1 MNFLKNMRIG
11 NRLFLGFGLLI
22 MLTLVLSS
30 LEYVFIKNIEK
41 EVDKIT
47 EDRIVKTNLLRDI
60 RDHLNNNVQTVRD
73 IILLPGDKRQEKQ
86 ELRQTI
92 TAITTASNETYHHLD
107 NIIKFGKGRELF
119 DELTGIRKQYGI
131 TIDQA
136 ITYALEGTDE
146 QATAFLFN
154 DVAKIQKS
162 YFTKLGE
169 LLDYQQENVDK
180 SKVETKS
187 FISEAL
193 FWTLLLS
200 AFSAILGVL
209 IAWLLTRS
217 VTAPLSI
224 ALSSAQRIGE
234 GDLRGIIAVD
244 SHDEVGQLLEAM
256 RDMQSSLTKTV
267 ITVRDNAESVATASI
282 QIAQGNA
289 DLSSRTEEQASA
301 LEETSSTMTQLGM
314 TVKNNAD
321 NARQADQLAKNA
333 STVAQQ
339 GGQVVD
345 DVVATM
351 KAIDESSRSIAD
363 IINVIDSI
371 AFQTNILALNAAVEA
386 ARAGEQGRGFAVVAG
401 EVRSLAQR
409 SAEAAK
415 EIKTLIT
422 TSVERV
428 EQGSDLANKAGETMQ
443 QVVVAIRQLTDTVAE
458 ISSASAEQSTGVD
471 QVGIAVNQMD
481 QTTQQN
487 AALVEESAA
496 AALSLQD
503 QADLLVRAVSVF
515 KVAGNQSSIP
525 APQLTHRALS
535 PKALLPAAAG
545 AAHQNSGDWTSF

>member
-22 MLTLVLSS
+22 TLTLTLSS

-60 RDHLNNNVQTVRD
+60 RDHLNNNIQTVRD
-73 IILLPGDKRQEKQ
+73 IILLPGDKRQEKKN
-86 ELRQTI
+86 LRQTI
-92 TAITTASNETYHHLD
+92 TAITTASNATYSHLD

-154 DVAKIQKS
+154 DVAKIQKN

-180 SKVETKS
+180 SKVETKL

-200 AFSAILGVL
+200 AFSAVLGVL

-224 ALSSAQRIGE
+224 ALSSALRIGE
-234 GDLRGIIAVD
+234 GDLRGTIAVD
-244 SHDEVGQLLEAM
+244 SRDEFGQLLEAM

-345 DVVATM
+345 DVVETM

-443 QVVVAIRQLTDTVAE
+443 QVVVAIRQLTDTMAE

-496 AALSLQD
+496 AALSLQE

-525 APQLTHRALS
+525 APQLTHRTLS
-535 PKALLPAAAG
+535 PKALLPATSG
-545 AAHQNSGDWTSF
+545 AARQSSADWTSF

>member
-22 MLTLVLSS
+22 TLTLTLSS

-60 RDHLNNNVQTVRD
+60 RDHLNNNIQTVRD

-86 ELRQTI
+86 NLRQTI
-92 TAITTASNETYHHLD
+92 TAITTASNATYSHLD

-154 DVAKIQKS
+154 DVAKIQKN

-180 SKVETKS
+180 SKVETKL

-200 AFSAILGVL
+200 AFSAILGML

-234 GDLRGIIAVD
+234 GDLRGTIAVD
-244 SHDEVGQLLEAM
+244 SRDEVGQLLEAM

-535 PKALLPAAAG
+535 PKAMLPAAAG

>member
-11 NRLFLGFGLLI
+11 SRLSLGFGLLI
-22 MLTLVLSS
+22 VITLVLSS
-30 LEYVFIKNIEK
+30 LEYFFMKNIDI

-47 EDRIVKTNLLRDI
+47 ENRMVKANMLRDI
-60 RDHLNNNVQTVRD
+60 RDNLNANVRTVRD
-73 IILLPGDKRQEKQ
+73 IILLPGDKYQEKQ
-86 ELRQTI
+86 NLR
-92 TAITTASNETYHHLD
+92 
-107 NIIKFGKGRELF
+107 NIISSTVNTSSEIYKKLDSQIKVGKGRELF
-119 DELTGIRKQYGI
+119 DQLAVIRKQYSASI
-131 TIDQA
+131 NQA
-136 ITYALEGTDE
+136 ITYALEGPDE

-154 DVAKIQKS
+154 DVAKVQDI
-162 YFTKLGE
+162 YFSKLDE
-169 LLDYQQENVDK
+169 LIDLQQQDVAVAK
-180 SKVETKS
+180 AETEEY
-187 FISEAL
+187 ISAAL
-193 FWTLLLS
+193 FWTILLS
-200 AFSAILGVL
+200 SCSTILGCL

-234 GDLRGIIAVD
+234 GDLRDAIAVD
-244 SHDEVGQLLEAM
+244 GRDEVGQLLAAM
-256 RDMQSSLTKTV
+256 QEMQSSLTNTV
-267 ITVRDNAESVATASI
+267 VTVRDNAESVATASI

-333 STVAQQ
+333 SSVAQE
-339 GGQVVD
+339 GGQVVN
-345 DVVATM
+345 DVVETM
-351 KAIDESSRSIAD
+351 KVINESSRSIAD

-401 EVRSLAQR
+401 EVRNLAQR

-415 EIKTLIT
+415 EIKNLIMA
-422 TSVERV
+422 SVERV
-428 EQGSDLANKAGETMQ
+428 ELGSELANKAGETMR
-443 QVVVAIRQLTDTVAE
+443 QVVTSIRQLTDTVAE

-471 QVGIAVNQMD
+471 QVGIAVTQMD

-496 AALSLQD
+496 AALSLKE

-515 KVAGNQSSIP
+515 KVAGNRLSVST
-525 APQLTHRALS
+525 PQLPSRPLPS
-535 PKALLPAAAG
+535 GNILPASSG
-545 AAHQNSGDWTSF
+545 VSQQNSADWTSF

>member
-1 MNFLKNMRIG
+1 MNFLKNMKIG

-22 MLTLVLSS
+22 VLTLTLSS

-92 TAITTASNETYHHLD
+92 IAITTASNETYSHLD

-119 DELTGIRKQYGI
+119 DELTNVRKRYGI

-136 ITYALEGTDE
+136 IAYALEGTDE

-169 LLDYQQENVDK
+169 LLDYQQENVEQ
-180 SKVETKS
+180 SKVETKT

-200 AFSAILGVL
+200 ACSAVLGVL

-224 ALSSAQRIGE
+224 ALSSALRIGE
-234 GDLRGIIAVD
+234 GDLRGTIAVD
-244 SHDEVGQLLEAM
+244 SRDEFGQLLEAM

-345 DVVATM
+345 DVVETM

-443 QVVVAIRQLTDTVAE
+443 QVVVAIRQLTDTMAE

-525 APQLTHRALS
+525 APQLTHRTLS
-535 PKALLPAAAG
+535 SKALLPATSG
-545 AAHQNSGDWTSF
+545 AARQSSADWTNF

>member
-1 MNFLKNMRIG
+1 MNFLKNMKIG

-22 MLTLVLSS
+22 VLTLTLSS

-92 TAITTASNETYHHLD
+92 IAITTASNETYSHLD

-119 DELTGIRKQYGI
+119 DELTDIRKIYGI

-136 ITYALEGTDE
+136 IAYALEGTDE

-169 LLDYQQENVDK
+169 LLDYQQENVEK
-180 SKVETKS
+180 SKVETKT

-200 AFSAILGVL
+200 ACSAVLGVL

-224 ALSSAQRIGE
+224 ALSSALRIGE
-234 GDLRGIIAVD
+234 GDLRGTIAVD
-244 SHDEVGQLLEAM
+244 SRDEFGQLLEAM

-345 DVVATM
+345 DVVETM

-443 QVVVAIRQLTDTVAE
+443 QVVVAIRQLTDTMAE

-525 APQLTHRALS
+525 APQLTHRTLS
-535 PKALLPAAAG
+535 PKALLPATSG
-545 AAHQNSGDWTSF
+545 AARQSSADWTSF

>member
-1 MNFLKNMRIG
+1 MNFLKNMKIG

-22 MLTLVLSS
+22 VLTLTLSS
-30 LEYVFIKNIEK
+30 LEYFFIKNIEK

-60 RDHLNNNVQTVRD
+60 RDNLNGNIQTVRD

-86 ELRQTI
+86 ELRKI
-92 TAITTASNETYHHLD
+92 IITTTTSSNEIYKKLD
-107 NIIKFGKGRELF
+107 DIIKFGKGRELF
-119 DELTGIRKQYGI
+119 EQLIEIRKQYGL

-146 QATAFLFN
+146 QATAFLFS
-154 DVAKIQKS
+154 DVTKIQKS
-162 YFTKLGE
+162 YFTKLSE
-169 LLDYQQENVDK
+169 LVDYQQENVEQ
-180 SKVETKS
+180 SKVETKT

-200 AFSAILGVL
+200 ACSAVLGVL

-224 ALSSAQRIGE
+224 ALSSALRIGE
-234 GDLRGIIAVD
+234 GDLRGTIAVD
-244 SHDEVGQLLEAM
+244 SRDEFGQLLEAM

-345 DVVATM
+345 DVVETM

-443 QVVVAIRQLTDTVAE
+443 QVVVAIRQLTDTMAE

-496 AALSLQD
+496 AALSLQE

-525 APQLTHRALS
+525 APQLTHRTLS
-535 PKALLPAAAG
+535 PKALLPATSG
-545 AAHQNSGDWTSF
+545 AARQNSTDWTSF

>member
-1 MNFLKNMRIG
+1 MNFLKNMKIG

-22 MLTLVLSS
+22 VLTLTLSS

-92 TAITTASNETYHHLD
+92 IAITTASNETYSHLD

-119 DELTGIRKQYGI
+119 DELTDIRKQYGI

-136 ITYALEGTDE
+136 IAYALQGTDE

-169 LLDYQQENVDK
+169 LLDYQQENVEQ
-180 SKVETKS
+180 SKVETKT

-200 AFSAILGVL
+200 ACSAVLGVL

-224 ALSSAQRIGE
+224 ALSSALRIGE
-234 GDLRGIIAVD
+234 GDLRGTIAVD
-244 SHDEVGQLLEAM
+244 SRDEFGQLLEAM

-345 DVVATM
+345 DVVETM

-443 QVVVAIRQLTDTVAE
+443 QVVVAIRQLTDTMAE

-496 AALSLQD
+496 AALSLQE

-525 APQLTHRALS
+525 APQLTHRTLS
-535 PKALLPAAAG
+535 PKALLPATSDAAR
-545 AAHQNSGDWTSF
+545 QNSADWTSF

>member
-22 MLTLVLSS
+22 TLTLTLSS

-60 RDHLNNNVQTVRD
+60 RDHLNNNIQTVRD

-86 ELRQTI
+86 NLRQTI
-92 TAITTASNETYHHLD
+92 TAITTASNATYSHLD

-119 DELTGIRKQYGI
+119 DELTDIRKQYGI

-154 DVAKIQKS
+154 DVAKIQKN

-180 SKVETKS
+180 SKVETKL

-200 AFSAILGVL
+200 AFSAVLGML

-234 GDLRGIIAVD
+234 GDLRGTIAVD
-244 SHDEVGQLLEAM
+244 SRDEVGQLLEAM

-535 PKALLPAAAG
+535 PKAMLPAAAG

>member
-22 MLTLVLSS
+22 TLTLTLSS

-60 RDHLNNNVQTVRD
+60 RDHLNNNIQTVRD
-73 IILLPGDKRQEKQ
+73 IILLPSDKRQEKKN
-86 ELRQTI
+86 LRQTI
-92 TAITTASNETYHHLD
+92 TAITTASNATYSHLD

-154 DVAKIQKS
+154 DVAKIQKN

-180 SKVETKS
+180 SKVETKL

-200 AFSAILGVL
+200 AFSAVLGVL

-224 ALSSAQRIGE
+224 ALSSALRIGE
-234 GDLRGIIAVD
+234 GDLRGTIAVD
-244 SHDEVGQLLEAM
+244 SRDEFGQLLEAM

-496 AALSLQD
+496 AALSLQY

-535 PKALLPAAAG
+535 PKAMLPAAAG

>member
-22 MLTLVLSS
+22 ILTLTLSS

-60 RDHLNNNVQTVRD
+60 RDHLNNNIQTVRD

-86 ELRQTI
+86 NLRQTI
-92 TAITTASNETYHHLD
+92 TAITTASNATYSHLD

-162 YFTKLGE
+162 YFTKLSE

-180 SKVETKS
+180 SKVEAKL

-200 AFSAILGVL
+200 AFSAILGML

-234 GDLRGIIAVD
+234 GDLRGTIAVD
-244 SHDEVGQLLEAM
+244 SRDEVGQLLEAM

-443 QVVVAIRQLTDTVAE
+443 QVVGAIRQLTDTVAE

-515 KVAGNQSSIP
+515 KVAGNQSSIS

-535 PKALLPAAAG
+535 PKAMLPAAAG

>member
-22 MLTLVLSS
+22 TLTLTLSS

-60 RDHLNNNVQTVRD
+60 RDHLNNNIQTVRD

-86 ELRQTI
+86 NLRQTI
-92 TAITTASNETYHHLD
+92 TAITTASNATYSHLD

-180 SKVETKS
+180 SKVETKL

-200 AFSAILGVL
+200 AFSAILGML

-224 ALSSAQRIGE
+224 ALSSAQSIGE
-234 GDLRGIIAVD
+234 GDLRGTIAVD
-244 SHDEVGQLLEAM
+244 SRDEVGQLLEAM

-535 PKALLPAAAG
+535 PKAMLPAAAG

>member
-22 MLTLVLSS
+22 TLTLTLSS

-60 RDHLNNNVQTVRD
+60 RDHLNNNIQTVRD

-92 TAITTASNETYHHLD
+92 TAITTASNATYSHLD

-180 SKVETKS
+180 SKVETKL

-200 AFSAILGVL
+200 AFSAVLGML

-217 VTAPLSI
+217 VTAPI
-224 ALSSAQRIGE
+224 HCAIFCSAHWR
-234 GDLRGIIAVD
+234 R
-244 SHDEVGQLLEAM
+244 
-256 RDMQSSLTKTV
+256 
-267 ITVRDNAESVATASI
+267 
-282 QIAQGNA
+282 
-289 DLSSRTEEQASA
+289 
-301 LEETSSTMTQLGM
+301 
-314 TVKNNAD
+314 
-321 NARQADQLAKNA
+321 
-333 STVAQQ
+333 
-339 GGQVVD
+339 
-345 DVVATM
+345 
-351 KAIDESSRSIAD
+351 
-363 IINVIDSI
+363 
-371 AFQTNILALNAAVEA
+371 
-386 ARAGEQGRGFAVVAG
+386 
-401 EVRSLAQR
+401 
-409 SAEAAK
+409 
-415 EIKTLIT
+415 
-422 TSVERV
+422 
-428 EQGSDLANKAGETMQ
+428 
-443 QVVVAIRQLTDTVAE
+443 
-458 ISSASAEQSTGVD
+458 
-471 QVGIAVNQMD
+471 
-481 QTTQQN
+481 
-487 AALVEESAA
+487 
-496 AALSLQD
+496 
-503 QADLLVRAVSVF
+503 
-515 KVAGNQSSIP
+515 
-525 APQLTHRALS
+525 
-535 PKALLPAAAG
+535 
-545 AAHQNSGDWTSF
+545 

>member
-22 MLTLVLSS
+22 TLTLTLSS
-30 LEYVFIKNIEK
+30 LEYVFIKKIEK

-60 RDHLNNNVQTVRD
+60 RDHLNNNIQTVRD

-86 ELRQTI
+86 NLRQTI
-92 TAITTASNETYHHLD
+92 TAITTASNATYSHLD

-154 DVAKIQKS
+154 DVAKIQKN

-180 SKVETKS
+180 SKVETKL

-200 AFSAILGVL
+200 AFSAILGML

-234 GDLRGIIAVD
+234 GDLRGTIAVD
-244 SHDEVGQLLEAM
+244 SRDEVGQLLEAM

-535 PKALLPAAAG
+535 PKAMLPAAAG

>member
-22 MLTLVLSS
+22 TLTLTLSS

-60 RDHLNNNVQTVRD
+60 RDHLNNNIQTVRD

-86 ELRQTI
+86 NLRQTI
-92 TAITTASNETYHHLD
+92 TAITTASNATYSHLD

-154 DVAKIQKS
+154 DVAKIQKN

-180 SKVETKS
+180 SKVETKL

-200 AFSAILGVL
+200 AFSAVLGVL

-224 ALSSAQRIGE
+224 ALSSALRIGE
-234 GDLRGIIAVD
+234 GDLRGTIAVD
-244 SHDEVGQLLEAM
+244 SRDEFGQLLEAM

-321 NARQADQLAKNA
+321 NTRQADQLAKNA

-345 DVVATM
+345 DVVETM

-443 QVVVAIRQLTDTVAE
+443 QVVVAIRQLTDTMAE

-496 AALSLQD
+496 AALSLQE

-515 KVAGNQSSIP
+515 KVAGNQSSIS
-525 APQLTHRALS
+525 APQLTHRTLS
-535 PKALLPAAAG
+535 PKALLPATSG
-545 AAHQNSGDWTSF
+545 AARQSSADWTSF

>member
-1 MNFLKNMRIG
+1 MNFLKNMKIG

-22 MLTLVLSS
+22 VLTLTLSS

-92 TAITTASNETYHHLD
+92 IAITTASNETYSHLD

-119 DELTGIRKQYGI
+119 DELTDIRKRYGI

-136 ITYALEGTDE
+136 IAYALEGTDE

-169 LLDYQQENVDK
+169 LLDYQQENVEK
-180 SKVETKS
+180 SKVETKT

-200 AFSAILGVL
+200 ACSAVLGVL

-224 ALSSAQRIGE
+224 ALSSALRIGE
-234 GDLRGIIAVD
+234 GDLRGTIAVD
-244 SHDEVGQLLEAM
+244 SRDEFGQLLEAM

-267 ITVRDNAESVATASI
+267 ITVRDNAESVASASI

-345 DVVATM
+345 DVVETM

-443 QVVVAIRQLTDTVAE
+443 QVVVAIRQLTDTMAE

-525 APQLTHRALS
+525 APQLTHRTLS
-535 PKALLPAAAG
+535 PKALLPATSG
-545 AAHQNSGDWTSF
+545 AARQNSADWTSF

>member
-22 MLTLVLSS
+22 TLTLTLSS

-60 RDHLNNNVQTVRD
+60 RDHLNNNIQTVRD
-73 IILLPGDKRQEKQ
+73 IILLPGDKRQEKKN
-86 ELRQTI
+86 LRQTI
-92 TAITTASNETYHHLD
+92 TAITTASNATYSHLD

-154 DVAKIQKS
+154 DVAKIQKN

-180 SKVETKS
+180 SKVETKL

-200 AFSAILGVL
+200 AFSAVLGVL

-224 ALSSAQRIGE
+224 ALSSALRIGE
-234 GDLRGIIAVD
+234 GDLRGTIAVD
-244 SHDEVGQLLEAM
+244 SRDEFGQLLEAM

-345 DVVATM
+345 DVVETM

-443 QVVVAIRQLTDTVAE
+443 QVVVAIRQLTDTMAE

-496 AALSLQD
+496 AALSLQE

-515 KVAGNQSSIP
+515 KVAGNQSSIS
-525 APQLTHRALS
+525 APQLTHRTLS
-535 PKALLPAAAG
+535 PKALLPATSG
-545 AAHQNSGDWTSF
+545 AARQSSADWTSF

>member
-1 MNFLKNMRIG
+1 MNFLKNMKIG

-22 MLTLVLSS
+22 VLTLTLSS

-92 TAITTASNETYHHLD
+92 IAITTASNETYSHLD

-119 DELTGIRKQYGI
+119 DELTDIRKRYGI

-136 ITYALEGTDE
+136 IAYALEGTDE

-169 LLDYQQENVDK
+169 LLDYQQENVEK
-180 SKVETKS
+180 SKVETKT

-200 AFSAILGVL
+200 ACSAVLGVL

-224 ALSSAQRIGE
+224 ALSSALRIGE
-234 GDLRGIIAVD
+234 GDLRGTIAVD
-244 SHDEVGQLLEAM
+244 SRDEFGQLLEAM

-345 DVVATM
+345 DVVETM

-443 QVVVAIRQLTDTVAE
+443 QVVVAIRQLTDTMAE

-525 APQLTHRALS
+525 APQLTHLTLS
-535 PKALLPAAAG
+535 PKALLPATSG
-545 AAHQNSGDWTSF
+545 AARQNSADWTSF

>member
-22 MLTLVLSS
+22 TLTLTLSS

-60 RDHLNNNVQTVRD
+60 RDHLNNNIQTVRD

-86 ELRQTI
+86 NLRQTI
-92 TAITTASNETYHHLD
+92 TAITTASNATYSHLD

-180 SKVETKS
+180 SKVETKL

-200 AFSAILGVL
+200 AFSAVLGML

-224 ALSSAQRIGE
+224 ALSSAKRIGE
-234 GDLRGIIAVD
+234 GDLRGTIAVD
-244 SHDEVGQLLEAM
+244 SRDEVGQLLEAM

-415 EIKTLIT
+415 EIKNLIM

-428 EQGSDLANKAGETMQ
+428 EQGSNLANKAGETMQ
-443 QVVVAIRQLTDTVAE
+443 QVVVSIRQLTDTVAE

-545 AAHQNSGDWTSF
+545 AANQNSGDWTSF

>member
-22 MLTLVLSS
+22 TLTLTLSS

-60 RDHLNNNVQTVRD
+60 RDHLNNNIQTVRD

-92 TAITTASNETYHHLD
+92 TAITTASNATYSHLD

-154 DVAKIQKS
+154 DVAKIQKN

-180 SKVETKS
+180 SKVETKL

-200 AFSAILGVL
+200 AFSAILGML

-234 GDLRGIIAVD
+234 GDLRGTIAVD
-244 SHDEVGQLLEAM
+244 SRDEVGQLLEAM

-535 PKALLPAAAG
+535 PKAMLPAAAG

>member
-1 MNFLKNMRIG
+1 M
-11 NRLFLGFGLLI
+11 
-22 MLTLVLSS
+22 
-30 LEYVFIKNIEK
+30 
-41 EVDKIT
+41 
-47 EDRIVKTNLLRDI
+47 
-60 RDHLNNNVQTVRD
+60 
-73 IILLPGDKRQEKQ
+73 P
-86 ELRQTI
+86 
-92 TAITTASNETYHHLD
+92 TAITTASNTTYSHLD

-180 SKVETKS
+180 SKVETKL

-200 AFSAILGVL
+200 AFSAVLGML

-234 GDLRGIIAVD
+234 GDLRGTIAVD
-244 SHDEVGQLLEAM
+244 SRDEVGQLLEAM

-535 PKALLPAAAG
+535 PKAMLPAAAG

>member
-1 MNFLKNMRIG
+1 MNFLKNMKIG

-22 MLTLVLSS
+22 ILTLTLSS

-92 TAITTASNETYHHLD
+92 IAITTASNDTYSHLD

-119 DELTGIRKQYGI
+119 DELTDIRKRYGI

-136 ITYALEGTDE
+136 IAYALEGTDE

-169 LLDYQQENVDK
+169 LLDYQQENVEK
-180 SKVETKS
+180 SKVETKT

-200 AFSAILGVL
+200 ACSAVLGVL

-224 ALSSAQRIGE
+224 ALSSALRIGE
-234 GDLRGIIAVD
+234 GDLRGTIAVD
-244 SHDEVGQLLEAM
+244 SRDEFGQLLEAM

-345 DVVATM
+345 DVVETM

-443 QVVVAIRQLTDTVAE
+443 QVVVAIRQLTDTMAE

-515 KVAGNQSSIP
+515 KVAGNQPSIP
-525 APQLTHRALS
+525 APQLTHRTLS
-535 PKALLPAAAG
+535 PKALLPATSG
-545 AAHQNSGDWTSF
+545 AAHQSSADWTNF

>member
-22 MLTLVLSS
+22 TLTLTLSS

-60 RDHLNNNVQTVRD
+60 RDHLNNNIQTVRD

-86 ELRQTI
+86 NLRQTI
-92 TAITTASNETYHHLD
+92 TAITTASNATYSHLD

-154 DVAKIQKS
+154 DVAKIQKN

-180 SKVETKS
+180 SKVETKL

-200 AFSAILGVL
+200 AFSAILGML

-234 GDLRGIIAVD
+234 GDLRGTIAVD
-244 SHDEVGQLLEAM
+244 SRDEVGQLLEAM

-496 AALSLQD
+496 AALSLQE

-535 PKALLPAAAG
+535 PKAMLPAAAG

>member
-1 MNFLKNMRIG
+1 MNFLKNMKIG

-22 MLTLVLSS
+22 VLTLTLSS

-92 TAITTASNETYHHLD
+92 IAITTASNETYSHLD

-119 DELTGIRKQYGI
+119 DELTNVRKRYGI

-136 ITYALEGTDE
+136 IAYALEGTDE

-169 LLDYQQENVDK
+169 LLDYQQENVEQ
-180 SKVETKS
+180 SKVETKT

-200 AFSAILGVL
+200 ACSAVLGVL

-224 ALSSAQRIGE
+224 ALSSALRIGE
-234 GDLRGIIAVD
+234 GDLRGTIAVD
-244 SHDEVGQLLEAM
+244 SRDEFGQLLEAM

-345 DVVATM
+345 DVVETM

-443 QVVVAIRQLTDTVAE
+443 QVVVAIRQLTDTMAE

-496 AALSLQD
+496 AALSLQE

-525 APQLTHRALS
+525 APQLTHRTLS
-535 PKALLPAAAG
+535 PKALLPATSG
-545 AAHQNSGDWTSF
+545 AARQNSADWTSF

>member
-1 MNFLKNMRIG
+1 MNFLKNMKIG

-22 MLTLVLSS
+22 MLTLTLSS
-30 LEYVFIKNIEK
+30 LEYFFMKNIGK
-41 EVDKIT
+41 EVDIIT
-47 EDRIVKTNLLRDI
+47 EDRMVKSNMLRDI
-60 RDHLNNNVQTVRD
+60 RDNLNENVRTVRD
-73 IILLPGDKRQEKQ
+73 IILLPSDKRQEKQ
-86 ELRQTI
+86 DLRKIITTI
-92 TAITTASNETYHHLD
+92 TNNSSEIYKHLD
-107 NIIKFGKGRELF
+107 GIIKFGKGRELF
-119 DELTGIRKQYGI
+119 DQLLDIRKQYSV
-131 TIDQA
+131 TINQA
-136 ITYALEGTDE
+136 LAYALEGTDE

-154 DVAKIQKS
+154 DVAKIQKT
-162 YFTKLGE
+162 YFTTLSD
-169 LLDYQQENVDK
+169 LIDYQQKNVHEAK
-180 SKVETKS
+180 SETDLY
-187 FISEAL
+187 ISEAL
-193 FWTLLLS
+193 FWTILLS

-217 VTAPLSI
+217 VTAPLSL

-234 GDLRGIIAVD
+234 GDLRGTIAVD
-244 SHDEVGQLLEAM
+244 SRDEVGQLLAAM
-256 RDMQSSLTKTV
+256 RDMQSSLTRTV
-267 ITVRDNAESVATASI
+267 VTVRDNAESVATASV

-339 GGQVVD
+339 GG
-345 DVVATM
+345 DVVNNVVETM
-351 KAIDESSRSIAD
+351 KAINESSRSIAD

-401 EVRSLAQR
+401 EVRNLAQR
-409 SAEAAK
+409 SAGAAK
-415 EIKTLIT
+415 EIKNLIM
-422 TSVERV
+422 TSVDRV
-428 EQGSDLANKAGETMQ
+428 GQGSDLANKAGETMR
-443 QVVVAIRQLTDTVAE
+443 QVVISIRQLTDTVAE

-496 AALSLQD
+496 AALSLQE

-515 KVAGNQSSIP
+515 KVTGNQPSV
-525 APQLTHRALS
+525 AEPQFSPRLS
-535 PKALLPAAAG
+535 PPQAMLSATSG
-545 AAHQNSGDWTSF
+545 AANSSSGDWTSF

>member
-22 MLTLVLSS
+22 TLTLTLSS

-60 RDHLNNNVQTVRD
+60 RDHLNNNIQTVRD

-86 ELRQTI
+86 NLRQTI
-92 TAITTASNETYHHLD
+92 TAITTASNATYSHLD

-154 DVAKIQKS
+154 DVAKIQKN

-180 SKVETKS
+180 SKVETKL

-200 AFSAILGVL
+200 AFSAVLGVL

-224 ALSSAQRIGE
+224 ALSSALRIGE
-234 GDLRGIIAVD
+234 GDLRGTIAVD
-244 SHDEVGQLLEAM
+244 SRDEFGQLLEAM

-345 DVVATM
+345 DVVETM

-443 QVVVAIRQLTDTVAE
+443 QVVVAIRQLTDTMAE

-496 AALSLQD
+496 AALSLQE

-515 KVAGNQSSIP
+515 KVAGNQSSIS
-525 APQLTHRALS
+525 APQLTHRTLS
-535 PKALLPAAAG
+535 PKALLPATSG
-545 AAHQNSGDWTSF
+545 AARQSSADWTSF

>member
-22 MLTLVLSS
+22 TLTLTLSS

-60 RDHLNNNVQTVRD
+60 RDHLNNNIQTVRD

-86 ELRQTI
+86 NLRQTI
-92 TAITTASNETYHHLD
+92 TAITTASNATYSHLD

-180 SKVETKS
+180 SKVETKL

-200 AFSAILGVL
+200 AFSAVLGML

-224 ALSSAQRIGE
+224 ALSSAKRIGE
-234 GDLRGIIAVD
+234 GDLRGTIAVD
-244 SHDEVGQLLEAM
+244 SRDEVGQLLEAM

-496 AALSLQD
+496 AALSLQY

-535 PKALLPAAAG
+535 PKAMLPAAAG

>member
-22 MLTLVLSS
+22 TLTLTLSS

-60 RDHLNNNVQTVRD
+60 RDHLNNNIQTVRD

-86 ELRQTI
+86 NLRQTI
-92 TAITTASNETYHHLD
+92 TAITTASNATYSHLD

-154 DVAKIQKS
+154 DVAKIQKN

-180 SKVETKS
+180 SKVETKL

-200 AFSAILGVL
+200 AFSAVLGVL

-224 ALSSAQRIGE
+224 ALSSALRIGE
-234 GDLRGIIAVD
+234 GDLRGTIAVD
-244 SHDEVGQLLEAM
+244 SRDEFGQLLEAM

-345 DVVATM
+345 DVVETM

-535 PKALLPAAAG
+535 PKAMLPAAAG

>member
-22 MLTLVLSS
+22 TLTLTLSS

-60 RDHLNNNVQTVRD
+60 RDHLNNNIQTVRD

-86 ELRQTI
+86 NLRQTI
-92 TAITTASNETYHHLD
+92 TAITTASNETYSHLD

-180 SKVETKS
+180 SKVETKL

-200 AFSAILGVL
+200 AFSAVLGML

-234 GDLRGIIAVD
+234 GDLRGTIAVD
-244 SHDEVGQLLEAM
+244 SRDEVGQLLEAM

-535 PKALLPAAAG
+535 PKAMLPAAAG

>member
-1 MNFLKNMRIG
+1 MNFLKNMKIG

-22 MLTLVLSS
+22 VLTLTLSS

-92 TAITTASNETYHHLD
+92 IAITTASNETYSHLD

-119 DELTGIRKQYGI
+119 DELTNVRKRYGI

-136 ITYALEGTDE
+136 IAYALEGTDE

-169 LLDYQQENVDK
+169 LLDYQQENVEQ
-180 SKVETKS
+180 SKVETKT

-200 AFSAILGVL
+200 ACSAVLGVL

-224 ALSSAQRIGE
+224 ALSSALRIGE
-234 GDLRGIIAVD
+234 GDLRGTIAVD
-244 SHDEVGQLLEAM
+244 SRDEFGQLLEAM

-345 DVVATM
+345 DVVETM

-443 QVVVAIRQLTDTVAE
+443 QVVVAIRQLTDTMAE

-525 APQLTHRALS
+525 APQLTHRTLS
-535 PKALLPAAAG
+535 PKALLPATSG
-545 AAHQNSGDWTSF
+545 ATRQNSADWTSF